1 MEELIKLLEK
11 EGPLTGK
18 ELSEKTGIDV
28 LPLWRAC
35 YKSPDIYTKVF
46 GHKYLRLDQKIE
58 GYARLSPS
66 IMREFLTYTVVG
78 LHKDIDEIER
88 KAEVLYNRIKLI
100 SKQKHELAYNT
111 ISKLIESLEDSEN
124 LRNSIC
130 VLLAGDVVYDMAH
143 SELRPEVSSGKL
155 VNGSD
160 LDIVVISR
168 GLSEADLRSL
178 DLLIYKEKG
187 FLIKNPEYKEEI
199 DYVIKDIS
207 KAYEQMEFND
217 FKSMVACKILH
228 EGAFLYGNHD
238 IFNLIKSTLVEK
250 NVPEKLLKLENEAI
264 ENSKAAFKY
273 LLNLSEKEVNKSE
286 LIETEFTNY
295 FYTKEESEEIY

>member
-35 YKSPDIYTKVF
+35 YKSADIYTKVF

-78 LHKDIDEIER
+78 LHKDIDEIEC

-100 SKQKHELAYNT
+100 SKQKYELAYDT
-111 ISKLIESLEDSEN
+111 ISKLFESLEDSEN
-124 LRNSIC
+124 LKKNTC
-130 VLLAGDVVYDMAH
+130 VLIAGDVVYDMAH

-160 LDIVVISR
+160 LDIVVISS

-207 KAYEQMEFND
+207 KAYEQMEFKD

-286 LIETEFTNY
+286 PLETEFTKY